1 MEAQLRLNVLV
12 VLSRETDSTTEK
24 NAESAKEI
32 CDLAAADSY
41 LSELEDL
48 TPELVSTIGF
58 LQTQRANFDILQ
70 SAGHADYSDTVCVC
84 LCSC

>member
-1 MEAQLRLNVLV
+1 MEVQLRLNVLV

-58 LQTQRANFDILQ
+58 LQTQHANFDILQ
-70 SAGHADYSDTVCVC
+70 SAGHAGYSDTVCVC